1 MDNPLNDIEG
11 LCLKII
17 DVIDEESDD
26 RIFSIKTKI
35 ENLLPKIRE
44 SKKKIMVKSPKGK
57 ELTKE
62 ILLNANSLYELIS
75 KGQSSD
81 LEKNVEKII
90 QKLKHFEIG
99 IKKLEIYWKSFEY
112 VTT

>member
-1 MDNPLNDIEG
+1 MDDPLNDIEG
-11 LCLKII
+11 VCLKII
-17 DVIDEESDD
+17 GMIDIESDD
-26 RIFSIKTKI
+26 SIFSIKTKI

-62 ILLNANSLYELIS
+62 ILLDVNGLHELLS
-75 KGQSSD
+75 KVQRSG
-81 LEKNVEKII
+81 LEENVEKVI
-90 QKLKHFEIG
+90 QKLKSFENG
-99 IKKLEIYWKSFEY
+99 VKKLEIYWRSYEY

>member
-1 MDNPLNDIEG
+1 MDNTLNDIEG
-11 LCLKII
+11 LCLKIM
-17 DVIDEESDD
+17 DTIDEELDD

-57 ELTKE
+57 KLTEE
-62 ILLNANSLYELIS
+62 ILLNVNSLYEVIS
-75 KGQSSD
+75 KVRYSD
-81 LEKNVEKII
+81 LEENVEKVNG
-90 QKLKHFEIG
+90 KFKSFENSL
-99 IKKLEIYWKSFEY
+99 KKLEIYWKSYEY